1 MNTRRAFLSRSCL
14 LPALLV
20 GLAACQSTQNEPPAP
35 PPPLGQKAR
44 VTNEFEAAVQVV
56 SVDAAARRVVLRR
69 EDGNEL
75 GLTLG
80 EGVRN
85 FAQIAAGDVV
95 RVRYQETLA
104 AEKLQAG
111 TDIHAVEGALAA
123 GRAPAGAKPGAGL
136 GAALSI
142 RVRVESVDRE
152 HDIVAFS
159 LASGELLARRLRTQE
174 GRAFAASLRVGDLVQ
189 LDYAESVAIA
199 VQEL

>member
-1 MNTRRAFLSRSCL
+1 MNTRSAFLSRSCL
-14 LPALLV
+14 LPVLLV
-20 GLAACQSTQNEPPAP
+20 GLAACKSTQNEPPAP
-35 PPPLGQKAR
+35 PPPLGQRAQ

-56 SVDAAARRVVLRR
+56 SVDAAARRIVLRR

-80 EGVRN
+80 EDVRN

-95 RVRYQETLA
+95 RVRYQETLV
-104 AEKLQAG
+104 AEKLPAG
-111 TDIHAVEGALAA
+111 TDIQATEGAFAA
-123 GRAPAGAKPGAGL
+123 GRAPAGAKPGAG
-136 GAALSI
+136 AAAAISV

-174 GRAFAASLRVGDLVQ
+174 GRAFAASLKVGDLVQ
-189 LDYAESVAIA
+189 LAYAEGVAIA
-199 VQEL
+199 VQKP